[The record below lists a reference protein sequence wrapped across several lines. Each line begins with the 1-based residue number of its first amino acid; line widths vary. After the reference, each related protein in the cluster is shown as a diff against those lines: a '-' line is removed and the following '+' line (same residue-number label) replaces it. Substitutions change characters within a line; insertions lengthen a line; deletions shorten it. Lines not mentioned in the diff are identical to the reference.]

1 VGPLLIWPSTP
12 AGRAF
17 NHLGE
22 LPPESIGSSGRSIGN
37 SIAAL
42 DVQDA
47 IIDGEIVVLGSRF
60 WSRFLAAKSVLIV
73 VVFKLT

>member
-1 VGPLLIWPSTP
+1 LLIWPSTP

-47 IIDGEIVVLGSRF
+47 IIDGEIMVLG
-60 WSRFLAAKSVLIV
+60 SRFLAAKSVLIV